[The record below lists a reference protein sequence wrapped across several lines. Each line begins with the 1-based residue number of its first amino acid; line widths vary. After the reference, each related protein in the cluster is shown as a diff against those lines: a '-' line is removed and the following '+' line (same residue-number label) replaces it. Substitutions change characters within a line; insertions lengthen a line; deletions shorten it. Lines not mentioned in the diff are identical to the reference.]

1 MLCLTHQIHSNRF
14 FRNFQ
19 LHFGK
24 FEVELN
30 GQISHQCTISCHEPQ
45 CLKLSYVRHWG
56 IFCRPGRIHWGIIM
70 PRIHYRAIMS
80 TTWHDIRKLFKLDT
94 THNSRMDSR
103 LQGSPCEI
111 QATYEKAS
119 GFATNYHSPVVDIG
133 AHIYAPVVDT
143 GVYYAALRWTLGY
156 IFGKITD

>member
-1 MLCLTHQIHSNRF
+1 MLCLTHQIHNNRF

-80 TTWHDIRKLFKLDT
+80 TTRHDIRKLFKLDT

-111 QATYEKAS
+111 QATYVGHHVGHGRES
-119 GFATNYHSPVVDIG
+119 IWFCN
-133 AHIYAPVVDT
+133 
-143 GVYYAALRWTLGY
+143 
-156 IFGKITD
+156 

>member
-1 MLCLTHQIHSNRF
+1 MLCLTHQIHNNRF

-103 LQGSPCEI
+103 LHGSPCEI
-111 QATYEKAS
+111 QATYHPHRPGLHHTINWKQ
-119 GFATNYHSPVVDIG
+119 YHTLTYLWTRFVKLSFSRVREWRILVIG
-133 AHIYAPVVDT
+133 Y
-143 GVYYAALRWTLGY
+143 
-156 IFGKITD
+156 